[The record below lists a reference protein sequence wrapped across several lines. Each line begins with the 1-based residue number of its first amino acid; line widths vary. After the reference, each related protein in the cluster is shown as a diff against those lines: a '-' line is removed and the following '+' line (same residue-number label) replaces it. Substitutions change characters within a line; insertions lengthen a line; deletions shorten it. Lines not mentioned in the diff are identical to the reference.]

1 MTKLPKQIHYKHN
14 RLQQLRGF
22 CHVVQT
28 GSISKAAE
36 RMFLSQPSVSL
47 QIQALERELGVI
59 LFERN
64 GPSLKLTPEGQT
76 LYDLAQPLVD
86 GMDNLYE
93 SFVDRYSNVD
103 TGSLAVAAGPSII
116 NYVIKDPIKEFSQD
130 YPNVKLCISNMTWE
144 ESLRAVLND
153 EVDLAVTAE
162 PEKKEGV
169 VYQQLFSFKTVL
181 ILPRVHPLAS
191 ADKITLEDVAKYPF
205 VLPQNHKMTE
215 HVFKQNK
222 LALKLKVEV
231 GGLDLVKRFVESGI
245 GLSIVSSICLESTDN
260 IVVREFSDY
269 FPSRDYGI
277 LLRKGRFLSP
287 QVKSFISI
295 LRSHEGLLRERLMR
309 GHRTEQQPIFE
320 VAG

>member
-28 GSISKAAE
+28 GSISRAAE

-47 QIQALERELGVI
+47 QIQALERELSVV

-103 TGSLAVAAGPSII
+103 TGSMAIAAGPSII

-130 YPNVKLCISNMTWE
+130 YSNVKLCISNMTWE

-153 EVDLAVTAE
+153 EVDLAVTAQ
-162 PEKKEGV
+162 PENQEGV
-169 VYQQLFSFKTVL
+169 IYKQLFSFKTVV

-191 ADKITLEDVAKYPF
+191 VDKVTLEDVAKYPF

-215 HVFKQNK
+215 YIFKQNK

-260 IVVREFSDY
+260 LVVKEFSDY

-287 QVKSFISI
+287 QVKSFIAI
-295 LRSHEGLLRERLMR
+295 LRSHEGLLKKRLECNKSV
-309 GHRTEQQPIFE
+309 EQQPIFE